1 MLVAIL
7 LSADFFQIRDLSISS
22 RAYATEL
29 TALLILVDLVAPD
42 HHQHAE
48 NSIGKL
54 KDLRMTKTTEKII
67 IIQVVSP
74 GLPLGGR
81 TPYITSKNRLRTP
94 KLHIKDVPR
103 TSENSLVRPK
113 MDIETSC
120 LQKKPAH
127 IYQNM

>member
-1 MLVAIL
+1 MHSLVNSVSSVSSIFAKVPVYRYPERKVLKWKFLSLTETSIML
-7 LSADFFQIRDLSISS
+7 
-22 RAYATEL
+22 
-29 TALLILVDLVAPD
+29 
-42 HHQHAE
+42 
-48 NSIGKL
+48 
-54 KDLRMTKTTEKII
+54 KTIVLQYSKT
-67 IIQVVSP
+67 
-74 GLPLGGR
+74 GLQLGGR

-127 IYQNM
+127 IYQIA